1 MSKKADNKHDELE
14 NVQHALTT
22 SEAFIEKYQ
31 KQILTA
37 IGIIVLVVLAIL
49 AFRSYYLKPREVAAE
64 NEMSKAQAFFAADSF
79 KVALEGN
86 KDILGFK
93 EIASDYSLTA
103 SGNLATAYAGICYY
117 KLGQYEN
124 AIKYLSQYD
133 GDDAYFS
140 ISLIGLTGDAYVE
153 LGQVEKGISYF
164 DKAANS
170 KNDVI
175 SPIFLKKAGVAYE
188 SLNKP
193 EKALELY
200 NKIKDNYPKSNEASD
215 IDKYIARVQK

>member
-79 KVALEGN
+79 KVALDGN

-103 SGNLATAYAGICYY
+103 SGNLALLMPEFAISSLVNTKMQSNICR
-117 KLGQYEN
+117 N
-124 AIKYLSQYD
+124 MMAMT
-133 GDDAYFS
+133 
-140 ISLIGLTGDAYVE
+140 LT
-153 LGQVEKGISYF
+153 S
-164 DKAANS
+164 
-170 KNDVI
+170 
-175 SPIFLKKAGVAYE
+175 
-188 SLNKP
+188 
-193 EKALELY
+193 
-200 NKIKDNYPKSNEASD
+200 ASH
-215 IDKYIARVQK
+215 

>member
-1 MSKKADNKHDELE
+1 M
-14 NVQHALTT
+14 
-22 SEAFIEKYQ
+22 
-31 KQILTA
+31 
-37 IGIIVLVVLAIL
+37 
-49 AFRSYYLKPREVAAE
+49 
-64 NEMSKAQAFFAADSF
+64 
-79 KVALEGN
+79 
-86 KDILGFK
+86 
-93 EIASDYSLTA
+93 
-103 SGNLATAYAGICYY
+103 
-117 KLGQYEN
+117 
-124 AIKYLSQYD
+124 
-133 GDDAYFS
+133 
-140 ISLIGLTGDAYVE
+140 IGLTGDAYVE